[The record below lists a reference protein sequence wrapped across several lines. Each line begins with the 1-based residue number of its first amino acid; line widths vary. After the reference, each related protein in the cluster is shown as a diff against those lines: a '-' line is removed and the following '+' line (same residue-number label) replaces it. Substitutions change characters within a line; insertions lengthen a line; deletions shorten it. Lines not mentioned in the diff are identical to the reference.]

1 MRLSLDID
9 WFKCT
14 PCLPKVNARSA
25 LEETAL
31 GDTHYA
37 SPDAGDG
44 ERPQSAFRAV
54 SSPCPGNWIEVD
66 ATGVRRTT
74 STALLGTNTELL
86 IQHNGTTYRLT
97 LTRFGKLILHK

>member
-1 MRLSLDID
+1 M
-9 WFKCT
+9 
-14 PCLPKVNARSA
+14 
-25 LEETAL
+25 
-31 GDTHYA
+31 GDPYSP

-44 ERPQSAFRAV
+44 EPPQSAFPAV
-54 SSPCPGNWIEVD
+54 SAPCPANWIEVD
-66 ATGVRRTT
+66 AKGVRRTS